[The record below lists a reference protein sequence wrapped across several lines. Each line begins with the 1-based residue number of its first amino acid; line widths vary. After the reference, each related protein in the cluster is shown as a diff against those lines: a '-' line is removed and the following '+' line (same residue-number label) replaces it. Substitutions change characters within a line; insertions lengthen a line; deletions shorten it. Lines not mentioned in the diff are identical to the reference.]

1 MNIRFIN
8 RDGKMILQHR
18 SPCDF
23 KGTNPPFKIEE
34 VWTDVPTHQEP
45 KCCEYSNCWKC
56 RENAT
61 WDKAKKAQEPKKV
74 GLVEDLAEHLLE
86 ATAYDPNRKKSD
98 GGWNDLVAKA
108 AIEFF
113 KKRISGLPATQAL
126 RQCEQALFGEA

>member
-34 VWTDVPTHQEP
+34 VWTDVPTHQE
-45 KCCEYSNCWKC
+45 S
-56 RENAT
+56 
-61 WDKAKKAQEPKKV
+61 KKV
-74 GLVEDLAEHLLE
+74 TVADELTAHFDSKGALLTPYGY
-86 ATAYDPNRKKSD
+86 AVS
-98 GGWNDLVAKA
+98 